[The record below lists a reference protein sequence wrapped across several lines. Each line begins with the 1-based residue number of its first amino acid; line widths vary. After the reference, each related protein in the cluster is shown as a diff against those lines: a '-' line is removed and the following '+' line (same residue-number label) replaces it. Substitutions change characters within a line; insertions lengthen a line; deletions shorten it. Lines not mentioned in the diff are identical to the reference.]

1 MLHRMSNGLGI
12 FVAAKNNRAIHVSE
26 MPDLTGNST
35 KIAFSHNHTRNRW
48 HPTSDQRLVAR
59 GARGRASQGDRAA
72 SVLSHRLD
80 GNGSRGK
87 LWRHN
92 EVAKAM
98 DYMLRLID
106 VFTRFLDDG
115 RICLGNNSAERE
127 LRGVALARKSW
138 LFAGSDRGSA
148 HAALMLTLIRTAKLN
163 EVDPQ
168 GVLAWIADHKITD
181 LTALLHWNWRHAI
194 PVVGTA

>member
-1 MLHRMSNGLGI
+1 
-12 FVAAKNNRAIHVSE
+12 
-26 MPDLTGNST
+26 
-35 KIAFSHNHTRNRW
+35 
-48 HPTSDQRLVAR
+48 
-59 GARGRASQGDRAA
+59 
-72 SVLSHRLD
+72 
-80 GNGSRGK
+80 
-87 LWRHN
+87 
-92 EVAKAM
+92 M

-127 LRGVALARKSW
+127 LRGVALAHKSW

-148 HAALMLTLIRTAKLN
+148 HAAVMLTLIRTAKLN

-181 LTALLHWNWRHAI
+181 LAALLPWNWRHAI
-194 PVVGTA
+194 PIAGTA